1 MSIIE
6 IKDGKQQLKDIVLDK
21 LSEYYEIIIVVIFR
35 EVLFMNEK
43 KQKREISLKRTL
55 TLPLIIMFGLS
66 YLAPTVVFNYYGL
79 FTPGTHGMYTL
90 ALCTTAVVMA
100 FTAYS
105 YTQMVKA
112 YPSAGSA
119 YTYISKSVQ
128 PHLGFLSGWV
138 MLVDY
143 LLLPMICYLLL
154 GVYINEY
161 FPMIPVWA
169 IVVVVAAIGM
179 IINIV
184 GIKTASIIDTIV
196 TCAAIAFT
204 ILFVACIVRYVTGGG
219 GAGTLFDPSAF
230 YNPDNF
236 ELKGVLSAS
245 AVLCASFVGFD
256 AVTTLAEEAKEPEKV
271 MGKAIMGV
279 VIGAGIIFAIVAYF
293 SQIAWPSAHVDIQDP
308 DTGIFELFPHIGM
321 SWLGTVFFIVD
332 NCGSFVCALAGMGAV
347 SRILYGM
354 GRDNIL
360 PKKFFGRIS
369 PKFRTPV
376 NNIILTT
383 LIALTALFY
392 QDNVMGAASLV
403 SFGAVC
409 GFFMVNFSVISH
421 YIIKGREKGF
431 SAMIR
436 HLAVPALGMM
446 SLLAV
451 FYFIE
456 TPAKILGGIWLLT
469 GVIYLL
475 IKTKGFRQLPPEMK
489 IDE

>member
-1 MSIIE
+1 M
-6 IKDGKQQLKDIVLDK
+6 
-21 LSEYYEIIIVVIFR
+21 R
-35 EVLFMNEK
+35 EQNQTENIL
-43 KQKREISLKRTL
+43 LKRTL
-55 TLPLIIMFGLS
+55 SLPLIIMFGLA

-79 FTPGTHGMYTL
+79 FTPSTHGMYTL
-90 ALCTTAVVMA
+90 VLLITALIMV

-119 YTYISKSVQ
+119 YTYVSKSVQ

-169 IVVVVAAIGM
+169 IVITVALVGM

-184 GIKTASIIDTIV
+184 GIKTASIVETII
-196 TCAAIAFT
+196 TCAAIAFSV
-204 ILFVACIVRYVTGGG
+204 LFIACIVKYVTGGG
-219 GAGTLFDPSAF
+219 GSGTLLDFSAF
-230 YNPDNF
+230 YNPENF
-236 ELKGVLSAS
+236 EVKAILGAS

-256 AVTTLAEEAKEPEKV
+256 AVTTLAEEAKEPQKV

-293 SQIAWPSAHVDIQDP
+293 SQIAWPQAYLQIQDP
-308 DTGIFELFPHIGM
+308 DTGIFELFPKIGM
-321 SWLGTVFFIVD
+321 DWLGTLFFVID

-360 PKKFFGRIS
+360 PKQFFGKLS
-369 PKFRTPV
+369 PRFQTPV
-376 NNIILTT
+376 NNIVFTT
-383 LIALTALFY
+383 AIALTALFY

-409 GFFMVNFSVISH
+409 GFIMVNVSVISH
-421 YIIKGREKGF
+421 YIIRGKERGAANIVK
-431 SAMIR
+431 
-436 HLAVPALGMM
+436 HLIVPAIGVI
-446 SLLAV
+446 SLVVVLC
-451 FYFIE
+451 YIDLS
-456 TPAKILGGIWLLT
+456 AKILGGIWLAIGIL
-469 GVIYLL
+469 YLMV
-475 IKTKGFRQLPPEMK
+475 KTKGFKELPPEMK
-489 IDE
+489 IEE

>member
-1 MSIIE
+1 MSE
-6 IKDGKQQLKDIVLDK
+6 RNQNGEAQLKR
-21 LSEYYEIIIVVIFR
+21 S
-35 EVLFMNEK
+35 
-43 KQKREISLKRTL
+43 L

-79 FTPGTHGMYTL
+79 FTPSTGGMYTL
-90 ALCTTAVVMA
+90 SICATAVVML

-119 YTYISKSVQ
+119 YTYISKSMQ
-128 PHLGFLSGWV
+128 PHVGFLSGWA

-169 IVVVVAAIGM
+169 IVIVIAVIGM

-184 GIKTASIIDTIV
+184 GIKTASIIETIC
-196 TCAAIAFT
+196 TCAAIGFT
-204 ILFVACIVRYVTGGG
+204 ILFIACIVRYVTNGGG
-219 GAGTLFDPSAF
+219 SGTLFDPTAF
-230 YNPDNF
+230 YNPENF
-236 ELKGVLSAS
+236 QIKGTLAAS

-256 AVTTLAEEAKEPEKV
+256 AVTTLAEEAKDPQKV

-293 SQIAWPSAHVDIQDP
+293 SQIAWPEAYANIEDP

-360 PKKFFGRIS
+360 PKKFFGKVS
-369 PKFRTPV
+369 PKFQTPV
-376 NNIILTT
+376 NNIVLTT

-392 QDNVMGAASLV
+392 QENVMGAASLV

-409 GFFMVNFSVISH
+409 GFFMVNFSVIGH
-421 YIIKGREKGF
+421 YIIRGKERGAG
-431 SAMIR
+431 AMIR
-436 HLAVPALGMM
+436 HLIIPALGML
-446 SLLAV
+446 SLLVV

-456 TPAKILGGIWLLT
+456 TPAKILGGIWL
-469 GVIYLL
+469 GVGIIYLAV
-475 IKTKGFRQLPPEMK
+475 KTKGFRELPPEMK

>member
-1 MSIIE
+1 MSE
-6 IKDGKQQLKDIVLDK
+6 KNQV
-21 LSEYYEIIIVVIFR
+21 
-35 EVLFMNEK
+35 NEAT
-43 KQKREISLKRTL
+43 LKRTL

-66 YLAPTVVFNYYGL
+66 YLAPTVVFNYYGI
-79 FTPGTHGMYTL
+79 FTPSTHGMYTL
-90 ALCTTAVVMA
+90 ALCGTAIIMA

-169 IVVVVAAIGM
+169 VVIVVAGIGM
-179 IINIV
+179 LINIV

-196 TCAAIAFT
+196 TCAAIGFT
-204 ILFVACIVRYVTGGG
+204 ILFIACVVRYVTGGG
-219 GAGTLFDPSAF
+219 GAGTLWDPSAF
-230 YNPDNF
+230 YNAENF
-236 ELKGVLSAS
+236 ELKGVLAAS
-245 AVLCASFVGFD
+245 AVLAASFVGFD
-256 AVTTLAEEAKEPEKV
+256 AVTTLAEEAKNPEKI

-279 VIGAGIIFAIVAYF
+279 VIGAGVIFAIVAYF
-293 SQIAWPSAHVDIQDP
+293 SQIAWPQAYLHIEDP
-308 DTGIFELFPHIGM
+308 DTGIFELFPHINM
-321 SWLGTVFFIVD
+321 EWLGTVFFIVD

-360 PKKFFGRIS
+360 PKKIFGKIS
-369 PKFRTPV
+369 PRFQTPV
-376 NNIILTT
+376 NNIVITT
-383 LIALTALFY
+383 IIALTAIFY

-409 GFFMVNFSVISH
+409 GFFMVNFAVISH
-421 YIIKGREKGF
+421 YIIRGKERGAA
-431 SAMIR
+431 AMIK
-436 HLAVPALGMM
+436 HLVIPGLGMI
-446 SLLAV
+446 SLLIV

-456 TPAKILGGIWLLT
+456 TPAKILGGIWLAIGL
-469 GVIYLL
+469 VYLL
-475 IKTKGFRQLPPEMK
+475 IKTKGFRELPPEMK
-489 IDE
+489 LEE

>member
-1 MSIIE
+1 MSENNQIGE
-6 IKDGKQQLKDIVLDK
+6 T
-21 LSEYYEIIIVVIFR
+21 
-35 EVLFMNEK
+35 
-43 KQKREISLKRTL
+43 SLKRTL
-55 TLPLIIMFGLS
+55 TLPLIIMFGLA

-79 FTPGTHGMYTL
+79 FTPSTHGMYTL
-90 ALCTTAVVMA
+90 TLCITAVMMA
-100 FTAYS
+100 LTAYS

-169 IVVVVAAIGM
+169 IVIVVAGIGM
-179 IINIV
+179 LINIV
-184 GIKTASIIDTIV
+184 GIKTASIVDTIV
-196 TCAAIAFT
+196 TCAAIGFT
-204 ILFVACIVRYVTGGG
+204 ILFIACIARYVTSGGG
-219 GAGTLFDPSAF
+219 SGTLFDPSAF
-230 YNPDNF
+230 YNPEQF
-236 ELKGVLSAS
+236 ELKGVLAAS
-245 AVLCASFVGFD
+245 AVLAASFVGFD

-293 SQIAWPSAHVDIQDP
+293 SQIAWPQAHLNIEDP

-321 SWLGTVFFIVD
+321 SWLGTIFFIVD

-369 PKFRTPV
+369 PKFQTPV

-383 LIALTALFY
+383 LIALTAIFY

-403 SFGAVC
+403 SFGAIC

-421 YIIKGREKGF
+421 YIIRGKERGTG
-431 SAMIR
+431 AVIR
-436 HLAVPALGMM
+436 HLIIPALGML
-446 SLLAV
+446 SLLVV

-456 TPAKILGGIWLLT
+456 TPAKILGGIWLFV
-469 GVIYLL
+469 GIVYLV
-475 IKTKGFRQLPPEMK
+475 IKTKGFRELPPEMK
-489 IDE
+489 IEE

>member
-1 MSIIE
+1 MSEQNKI
-6 IKDGKQQLKDIVLDK
+6 G
-21 LSEYYEIIIVVIFR
+21 
-35 EVLFMNEK
+35 EVT
-43 KQKREISLKRTL
+43 LKRTL
-55 TLPLIIMFGLS
+55 TLPLIIMFGLA

-79 FTPGTHGMYTL
+79 FTPSTHGMYTL
-90 ALCTTAVVMA
+90 ALCVTAVVMA
-100 FTAYS
+100 LTAYS

-119 YTYISKSVQ
+119 YTYVNKSVQ

-161 FPMIPVWA
+161 FPMIPVWV
-169 IVVVVAAIGM
+169 IVLVVAALGM

-204 ILFVACIVRYVTGGG
+204 ILFIACIVKYVTDGGG
-219 GAGTLFDPSAF
+219 SGTLWDPSAF
-230 YNPDNF
+230 CKPENF
-236 ELKGVLSAS
+236 ELKGTLAAS

-293 SQIAWPSAHVDIQDP
+293 SQIAWPEAHLNIEDP

-321 SWLGTVFFIVD
+321 SWLGTLFFIID
-332 NCGSFVCALAGMGAV
+332 NFGSFVCAMAGMGAV

-354 GRDNIL
+354 
-360 PKKFFGRIS
+360 
-369 PKFRTPV
+369 V
-376 NNIILTT
+376 VII
-383 LIALTALFY
+383 FCRKE
-392 QDNVMGAASLV
+392 SLV
-403 SFGAVC
+403 
-409 GFFMVNFSVISH
+409 N
-421 YIIKGREKGF
+421 
-431 SAMIR
+431 
-436 HLAVPALGMM
+436 
-446 SLLAV
+446 
-451 FYFIE
+451 
-456 TPAKILGGIWLLT
+456 
-469 GVIYLL
+469 YLL
-475 IKTKGFRQLPPEMK
+475 NSRLP
-489 IDE
+489 

>member
-1 MSIIE
+1 MSE
-6 IKDGKQQLKDIVLDK
+6 KNQNGEAQLKR
-21 LSEYYEIIIVVIFR
+21 S
-35 EVLFMNEK
+35 
-43 KQKREISLKRTL
+43 L

-79 FTPGTHGMYTL
+79 FTPSTGGMYTL
-90 ALCTTAVVMA
+90 SICATAVVML

-128 PHLGFLSGWV
+128 PHVGFLSGWA

-169 IVVVVAAIGM
+169 IVIVIAVIGM

-184 GIKTASIIDTIV
+184 GIKTASIIETIC
-196 TCAAIAFT
+196 TCAAIGFT
-204 ILFVACIVRYVTGGG
+204 ILFIACIVRYVTNGGG
-219 GAGTLFDPSAF
+219 SGTLFDPTAF
-230 YNPDNF
+230 YNPENF
-236 ELKGVLSAS
+236 QIKGTLAAS

-256 AVTTLAEEAKEPEKV
+256 AVTTLAEEAKDPQKV

-293 SQIAWPSAHVDIQDP
+293 SQIAWPEAYANIEDP

-360 PKKFFGRIS
+360 PKKFFGKVNGRSIARIVRS
-369 PKFRTPV
+369 SMRILHGKLLRYRTLHHQRQRKRRRCDDQASHHPGTG
-376 NNIILTT
+376 NAEPAGSIL
-383 LIALTALFY
+383 LHR
-392 QDNVMGAASLV
+392 DPCEDPG
-403 SFGAVC
+403 
-409 GFFMVNFSVISH
+409 
-421 YIIKGREKGF
+421 
-431 SAMIR
+431 R
-436 HLAVPALGMM
+436 HLAR
-446 SLLAV
+446 S
-451 FYFIE
+451 
-456 TPAKILGGIWLLT
+456 
-469 GVIYLL
+469 
-475 IKTKGFRQLPPEMK
+475 RNNLPGCK
-489 IDE
+489 DKRLQRAAA

>member
-1 MSIIE
+1 MT
-6 IKDGKQQLKDIVLDK
+6 DK
-21 LSEYYEIIIVVIFR
+21 LQTG
-35 EVLFMNEK
+35 EVA
-43 KQKREISLKRTL
+43 LKRTL

-79 FTPGTHGMYTL
+79 FTPSTHGMYTL
-90 ALCTTAVVMA
+90 ALLATAVVMA
-100 FTAYS
+100 LTAYS

-169 IVVVVAAIGM
+169 IVVIVAVLGM

-196 TCAAIAFT
+196 TCAAIGFT
-204 ILFVACIVRYVTGGG
+204 ILFIACIVRYVVNGGG
-219 GAGTLFDPSAF
+219 SATLFDPTAF
-230 YNPDNF
+230 YNAENF
-236 ELKGVLSAS
+236 EIKGILAAS

-293 SQIAWPSAHVDIQDP
+293 SQIAWPEAHMNIQDP

-321 SWLGTVFFIVD
+321 TWLGTVFFVID

-360 PKKFFGRIS
+360 PKKFFGKLS
-369 PKFRTPV
+369 PKFQTPV

-383 LIALTALFY
+383 VIALTAIFY

-421 YIIKGREKGF
+421 YIIRGKERGL
-431 SAMIR
+431 SAMIK
-436 HLAVPALGMM
+436 HLIVPALGMV
-446 SLLAV
+446 SLIVV

-456 TPAKILGGIWLLT
+456 TPAKILGGIWLLI
-469 GVIYLL
+469 GIAYLL
-475 IKTKGFRQLPPEMK
+475 IKTKGFRELPPEMK
-489 IDE
+489 IEE

>member
-1 MSIIE
+1 MS
-6 IKDGKQQLKDIVLDK
+6 
-21 LSEYYEIIIVVIFR
+21 
-35 EVLFMNEK
+35 EK
-43 KQKREISLKRTL
+43 HQTGEAALKRTL

-79 FTPGTHGMYTL
+79 FTPSTHGMYTL
-90 ALCTTAVVMA
+90 ALCITAVVMA
-100 FTAYS
+100 LTAYS

-169 IVVVVAAIGM
+169 VVIAVAGIGM
-179 IINIV
+179 LINIV
-184 GIKTASIIDTIV
+184 GIKTASIIDTVV
-196 TCAAIAFT
+196 TCAAIGFT
-204 ILFVACIVRYVTGGG
+204 ILFLACIVRYVTGGG

-230 YNPDNF
+230 YNPENF
-236 ELKGVLSAS
+236 ELKGVLAAS
-245 AVLCASFVGFD
+245 AVLAASFVGFD

-293 SQIAWPSAHVDIQDP
+293 SQIAWPQAHLNIEDP
-308 DTGIFELFPHIGM
+308 DTGIFELFPQIGM
-321 SWLGTVFFIVD
+321 SWLGTMFFIVD

-360 PKKFFGRIS
+360 PKQFFGKIS
-369 PKFRTPV
+369 PKFQTPV
-376 NNIILTT
+376 NNIVLTT
-383 LIALTALFY
+383 LIALTAIFY

-421 YIIKGREKGF
+421 YIIRGKERGAG
-431 SAMIR
+431 AVIR
-436 HLAVPALGMM
+436 HLMIPALGML
-446 SLLAV
+446 SLLVV

-456 TPAKILGGIWLLT
+456 TPAKILGGIWLLI
-469 GVIYLL
+469 GILYLF

-489 IDE
+489 IEE

>member
-1 MSIIE
+1 MS
-6 IKDGKQQLKDIVLDK
+6 
-21 LSEYYEIIIVVIFR
+21 
-35 EVLFMNEK
+35 EK
-43 KQKREISLKRTL
+43 IQTGEAALKRTL

-79 FTPGTHGMYTL
+79 FTPSTHGMYTL
-90 ALCTTAVVMA
+90 ALCITAVVMA
-100 FTAYS
+100 LTAYS

-143 LLLPMICYLLL
+143 LLLPMVCYLLL

-169 IVVVVAAIGM
+169 IVIVVAGIGM
-179 IINIV
+179 LINIV

-196 TCAAIAFT
+196 TCAAIGFT
-204 ILFVACIVRYVTGGG
+204 ILFIACIVRYVTGGG
-219 GAGTLFDPSAF
+219 GAGTLLDASAF
-230 YNPDNF
+230 YKPENF
-236 ELKGVLSAS
+236 ELKGTLAAS
-245 AVLCASFVGFD
+245 AVLAASFVGFD

-293 SQIAWPSAHVDIQDP
+293 SQIAWPDAHLHIEDP

-321 SWLGTVFFIVD
+321 SWLGTTFFIVD

-354 GRDNIL
+354 GRDDIL
-360 PKKFFGRIS
+360 PKRFFGKIS
-369 PKFRTPV
+369 PKFQTPV
-376 NNIILTT
+376 NNIVLTT
-383 LIALTALFY
+383 LIALTAIFY

-421 YIIKGREKGF
+421 YIIRGRERGPG
-431 SAMIR
+431 AMIR
-436 HLAVPALGMM
+436 HLFLPALGMA
-446 SLLAV
+446 SLLVV

-456 TPAKILGGIWLLT
+456 TPAKILGVIWLLI
-469 GVIYLL
+469 GVLYLL
-475 IKTKGFRQLPPEMK
+475 IKTKGFRELPPEMK
-489 IDE
+489 IEE

>member
-1 MSIIE
+1 MSE
-6 IKDGKQQLKDIVLDK
+6 KNQKQTG
-21 LSEYYEIIIVVIFR
+21 
-35 EVLFMNEK
+35 EVA
-43 KQKREISLKRTL
+43 LKRSL

-79 FTPGTHGMYTL
+79 FTPSTNGMYTL
-90 ALCTTAVVMA
+90 SICVTAVVML

-128 PHLGFLSGWV
+128 PHVGFLSGWA

-169 IVVVVAAIGM
+169 SVIVIAVIAM

-184 GIKTASIIDTIV
+184 GIKTASIIETVI

-204 ILFVACIVRYVTGGG
+204 ILFIACVVRYVSGGG
-219 GAGTLFDPSAF
+219 GSATLFDPTAF
-230 YNPDNF
+230 YNPENF
-236 ELKGVLSAS
+236 EIKGTLAAS

-279 VIGAGIIFAIVAYF
+279 VIGAGIIFAIVAYC
-293 SQIAWPSAHVDIQDP
+293 SQIAWPQAYLNIEDP

-321 SWLGTVFFIVD
+321 DWLGTIFFIVD

-360 PKKFFGRIS
+360 PKKFFGKVS
-369 PKFRTPV
+369 PKFQTPV
-376 NNIILTT
+376 NNIVLTT
-383 LIALTALFY
+383 IIALSALFY
-392 QDNVMGAASLV
+392 QENVMGAASLV

-409 GFFMVNFSVISH
+409 GFFMVNFSVIGH
-421 YIIKGREKGF
+421 YIIRGKERGTR
-431 SAMIR
+431 AMIK
-436 HLAVPALGMM
+436 HLIIPALGMV
-446 SLLAV
+446 SLLVV

-456 TPAKILGGIWLLT
+456 TPAKILGGIWLAV
-469 GVIYLL
+469 GIVYLAV
-475 IKTKGFRQLPPEMK
+475 KTKGFKELPPEMK
-489 IDE
+489 IEE

>member
-1 MSIIE
+1 MSE
-6 IKDGKQQLKDIVLDK
+6 RNQNGEAQLKR
-21 LSEYYEIIIVVIFR
+21 S
-35 EVLFMNEK
+35 
-43 KQKREISLKRTL
+43 L

-79 FTPGTHGMYTL
+79 FTPSTGGMYTL
-90 ALCTTAVVMA
+90 SICATAVVML

-128 PHLGFLSGWV
+128 PHVGFLSGWA

-169 IVVVVAAIGM
+169 SVIVIAVIGM

-184 GIKTASIIDTIV
+184 GIKTASIIETIC
-196 TCAAIAFT
+196 TCAAIGFT
-204 ILFVACIVRYVTGGG
+204 ILFIACIVRYVTNGGG
-219 GAGTLFDPSAF
+219 SGTLFDPTAF
-230 YNPDNF
+230 YNPENF
-236 ELKGVLSAS
+236 QIKGTLAAS

-256 AVTTLAEEAKEPEKV
+256 AVTTLAEEAKDPQKV

-279 VIGAGIIFAIVAYF
+279 VIGAGVIFAIVAYF
-293 SQIAWPSAHVDIQDP
+293 SQIAWPEAYANIEDP

-360 PKKFFGRIS
+360 PKKFFGKVS
-369 PKFRTPV
+369 PKFQTPV
-376 NNIILTT
+376 KNIL
-383 LIALTALFY
+383 LTAVVGLAAIIF
-392 QDNVMGAASLV
+392 QDSLMNAMSLV
-403 SFGAVC
+403 SFGAIMGFILTNICVIVRFWVKDRERSGAAVVKYLIIPVIAAAVC
-409 GFFMVNFSVISH
+409 IYLWLNLTAIAKIV
-421 YIIKGREKGF
+421 GF
-431 SAMIR
+431 SW
-436 HLAVPALGMM
+436 LAIGIIV
-446 SLLAV
+446 LA
-451 FYFIE
+451 
-456 TPAKILGGIWLLT
+456 
-469 GVIYLL
+469 
-475 IKTKGFRQLPPEMK
+475 IKTKGFKQLPP
-489 IDE
+489 DLNL

>member
-1 MSIIE
+1 MSE
-6 IKDGKQQLKDIVLDK
+6 KNQTG
-21 LSEYYEIIIVVIFR
+21 
-35 EVLFMNEK
+35 EVT
-43 KQKREISLKRTL
+43 LKRTL

-79 FTPGTHGMYTL
+79 FTPSTNGMYTL
-90 ALCTTAVVMA
+90 ALCATAVVMA
-100 FTAYS
+100 LTAYS

-161 FPMIPVWA
+161 FPMIPVWL
-169 IVVVVAAIGM
+169 IVIIVAAIGM
-179 IINIV
+179 VINIV
-184 GIKTASIIDTIV
+184 GIKTASIVDTVV
-196 TCAAIAFT
+196 TCAAIGFT
-204 ILFVACIVRYVTGGG
+204 ILFIACIVRYVTGGG
-219 GAGTLFDPSAF
+219 GAGTLFDPTAF
-230 YNPDNF
+230 YNPDTF
-236 ELKGVLSAS
+236 EIKGLLSAS

-256 AVTTLAEEAKEPEKV
+256 AVTTLAEEVKEPEKV

-293 SQIAWPSAHVDIQDP
+293 SQIAWPEAYLNIEDP

-360 PKKFFGRIS
+360 PKKFFGKIS
-369 PKFRTPV
+369 PRFQTPV
-376 NNIILTT
+376 NNIVLTT
-383 LIALTALFY
+383 VIALTAIFY

-409 GFFMVNFSVISH
+409 GFFMVNLSVISH
-421 YIIKGREKGF
+421 YIVRGKERGAA
-431 SAMIR
+431 AMIK
-436 HLAVPALGMM
+436 HLIVPAVGMA
-446 SLLAV
+446 SLVVV
-451 FYFIE
+451 FLFME
-456 TPAKILGGIWLLT
+456 TSAKILGGLWLLV
-469 GVIYLL
+469 GIIYLV
-475 IKTKGFRQLPPEMK
+475 IKTKGFRELPPEMK
-489 IDE
+489 IEE

>member
-1 MSIIE
+1 MS
-6 IKDGKQQLKDIVLDK
+6 
-21 LSEYYEIIIVVIFR
+21 
-35 EVLFMNEK
+35 EK
-43 KQKREISLKRTL
+43 HQTGEAALKRTL

-79 FTPGTHGMYTL
+79 FTPSTHGMYTL
-90 ALCTTAVVMA
+90 ALCITAVVMA
-100 FTAYS
+100 LTAYS

-169 IVVVVAAIGM
+169 VVIAVAGIGM
-179 IINIV
+179 LINIV
-184 GIKTASIIDTIV
+184 GIKTASIIDTVV
-196 TCAAIAFT
+196 TCAAIGFT
-204 ILFVACIVRYVTGGG
+204 ILFLACIVRYVTGGG

-230 YNPDNF
+230 YNPENF
-236 ELKGVLSAS
+236 ELKGVLAAS
-245 AVLCASFVGFD
+245 AVLAASFVGFD

-293 SQIAWPSAHVDIQDP
+293 SQIAWPQAHLNIEDP
-308 DTGIFELFPHIGM
+308 DTGIFELFPQIGM
-321 SWLGTVFFIVD
+321 SWLGTMFFIVD

-360 PKKFFGRIS
+360 PKQFFGKIS
-369 PKFRTPV
+369 PKFQTPV
-376 NNIILTT
+376 NNIVLTT
-383 LIALTALFY
+383 LIALTAIFY

-421 YIIKGREKGF
+421 YIIRGKERGTG
-431 SAMIR
+431 AVIR
-436 HLAVPALGMM
+436 HLMIPALGML
-446 SLLAV
+446 SLLVV

-456 TPAKILGGIWLLT
+456 TPAKILGGIWLLI
-469 GVIYLL
+469 GILYLF

-489 IDE
+489 IEE

>member
-1 MSIIE
+1 MS
-6 IKDGKQQLKDIVLDK
+6 
-21 LSEYYEIIIVVIFR
+21 
-35 EVLFMNEK
+35 EK
-43 KQKREISLKRTL
+43 HQTGEAALKRTL

-79 FTPGTHGMYTL
+79 FTPSTHGMYTL
-90 ALCTTAVVMA
+90 ALCITAVVMA
-100 FTAYS
+100 LTAYS

-169 IVVVVAAIGM
+169 VVIAVAGIGM
-179 IINIV
+179 LINIV
-184 GIKTASIIDTIV
+184 GIKTASIIDTVV
-196 TCAAIAFT
+196 TCAAIGFT
-204 ILFVACIVRYVTGGG
+204 ILFLACIVRYVTGGG

-230 YNPDNF
+230 YNPENF
-236 ELKGVLSAS
+236 ELKGVLAAS
-245 AVLCASFVGFD
+245 AVLAASFVGFD

-293 SQIAWPSAHVDIQDP
+293 SQIAWPQAHLNIKDP
-308 DTGIFELFPHIGM
+308 DTGIFELFPQIGM
-321 SWLGTVFFIVD
+321 SWLGTMFFIVD

-360 PKKFFGRIS
+360 PKQFFGKIS
-369 PKFRTPV
+369 PKFQTPV
-376 NNIILTT
+376 NNIVLTT
-383 LIALTALFY
+383 LIALTAIFY

-421 YIIKGREKGF
+421 YIIRGKERGAG
-431 SAMIR
+431 AVIR
-436 HLAVPALGMM
+436 HLMIPALGML
-446 SLLAV
+446 SLLVV

-456 TPAKILGGIWLLT
+456 TPAKILGGIWLLI
-469 GVIYLL
+469 GILYLF

-489 IDE
+489 IEE

>member
-1 MSIIE
+1 MSE
-6 IKDGKQQLKDIVLDK
+6 QKQAG
-21 LSEYYEIIIVVIFR
+21 
-35 EVLFMNEK
+35 EVT
-43 KQKREISLKRTL
+43 LKRTL
-55 TLPLIIMFGLS
+55 TLPLIIMFGLA

-79 FTPGTHGMYTL
+79 FTPSTHGMYTL
-90 ALCTTAVVMA
+90 ALCVTAVVMA
-100 FTAYS
+100 LTAYS

-119 YTYISKSVQ
+119 YTYVNKSVQ

-161 FPMIPVWA
+161 FPVLPVWA
-169 IVVVVAAIGM
+169 IVVFVAAIGM
-179 IINIV
+179 IVNIV

-196 TCAAIAFT
+196 TCATIAFT
-204 ILFVACIVRYVTGGG
+204 ILFVACIVRYVTNGGG
-219 GAGTLFDPSAF
+219 SGTLFDPSAF

-236 ELKGVLSAS
+236 ELKGTLAAS

-256 AVTTLAEEAKEPEKV
+256 AVTTLAEEAKDPQKV

-279 VIGAGIIFAIVAYF
+279 VIGAGVIFAIVAYF
-293 SQIAWPSAHVDIQDP
+293 SQIAWPQAHTGIEDP

-321 SWLGTVFFIVD
+321 NWLGTMFFVID
-332 NCGSFVCALAGMGAV
+332 NCGSFVCAMAGMGAV

-360 PKKFFGRIS
+360 PKKFFGKLS
-369 PKFRTPV
+369 PKFQTPV
-376 NNIILTT
+376 NNIVLTT
-383 LIALTALFY
+383 LIALTAIFY

-409 GFFMVNFSVISH
+409 GFFMVNLSVISH
-421 YIIKGREKGF
+421 YIIRGKERGGA
-431 SAMIR
+431 AMFR
-436 HLAVPALGMM
+436 HLVIPALGME
-446 SLLAV
+446 SLVVV

-456 TPAKILGGIWLLT
+456 TPAKILGGAWLLV
-469 GVIYLL
+469 GILYLA
-475 IKTKGFRQLPPEMK
+475 IKTRGFKELPPEMK
-489 IDE
+489 LDE

>member
-1 MSIIE
+1 MSENNQIGE
-6 IKDGKQQLKDIVLDK
+6 T
-21 LSEYYEIIIVVIFR
+21 
-35 EVLFMNEK
+35 
-43 KQKREISLKRTL
+43 SLKRTL
-55 TLPLIIMFGLS
+55 TLPLIIMFGLA

-79 FTPGTHGMYTL
+79 FTPSTHGMYTL
-90 ALCTTAVVMA
+90 TLCITAVMMA
-100 FTAYS
+100 LTAYS

-169 IVVVVAAIGM
+169 IVIVVAGIGM
-179 IINIV
+179 LINIV
-184 GIKTASIIDTIV
+184 GIKTASIVDTIV
-196 TCAAIAFT
+196 TCAAIGFT
-204 ILFVACIVRYVTGGG
+204 ILFIACIARYVTGGG
-219 GAGTLFDPSAF
+219 GSGTLFDPSAF
-230 YNPDNF
+230 YNPEQF
-236 ELKGVLSAS
+236 ELKGVLAAS
-245 AVLCASFVGFD
+245 AVLAASFVGFD

-293 SQIAWPSAHVDIQDP
+293 SQIAWPQAHLNIEDP

-321 SWLGTVFFIVD
+321 SWLGTIFFIVD

-360 PKKFFGRIS
+360 PKKFFGKIS
-369 PKFRTPV
+369 PKFQTPV

-383 LIALTALFY
+383 LIALTAIFY

-403 SFGAVC
+403 SFGAIC

-421 YIIKGREKGF
+421 YIIREKERG
-431 SAMIR
+431 AGAVIR
-436 HLAVPALGMM
+436 HLIIPALGML
-446 SLLAV
+446 SLLVV

-456 TPAKILGGIWLLT
+456 TPAKILGGIWLLI
-469 GVIYLL
+469 GIVYLA
-475 IKTKGFRQLPPEMK
+475 IKTKGFRELPPEMK
-489 IDE
+489 IEE

>member
-1 MSIIE
+1 MS
-6 IKDGKQQLKDIVLDK
+6 
-21 LSEYYEIIIVVIFR
+21 
-35 EVLFMNEK
+35 EK
-43 KQKREISLKRTL
+43 NQTGETALKRTL
-55 TLPLIIMFGLS
+55 TLPLIIMFGLA

-79 FTPGTHGMYTL
+79 FTPSTHGMYTL
-90 ALCTTAVVMA
+90 TLCITAVMMA
-100 FTAYS
+100 LTAYS

-169 IVVVVAAIGM
+169 IVIVVAGIGM
-179 IINIV
+179 LINIV
-184 GIKTASIIDTIV
+184 GIKTASIVDTIV
-196 TCAAIAFT
+196 TCAAIGFT
-204 ILFVACIVRYVTGGG
+204 ILFIACIARYVTSGGG
-219 GAGTLFDPSAF
+219 SGTLFDPSAF
-230 YNPDNF
+230 YNPEQF
-236 ELKGVLSAS
+236 ELKGVLAAS
-245 AVLCASFVGFD
+245 AVLAASFVGFD

-293 SQIAWPSAHVDIQDP
+293 SQIAWPQAHLNIEDP

-321 SWLGTVFFIVD
+321 SWLGTIFFIVD

-369 PKFRTPV
+369 PKFQTPV

-383 LIALTALFY
+383 LIALTAIFY

-403 SFGAVC
+403 SFGAIC

-421 YIIKGREKGF
+421 YIIRGKERGAG
-431 SAMIR
+431 AVIR
-436 HLAVPALGMM
+436 HLIIPALGML
-446 SLLAV
+446 SLLVV

-456 TPAKILGGIWLLT
+456 TPAKILGGIWLFV
-469 GVIYLL
+469 GIVYLV
-475 IKTKGFRQLPPEMK
+475 IKTKGFRELPPEMK
-489 IDE
+489 LEE